1 MKVICVVLLPLLFYC
16 FACDKEEKTPESPVL
31 AGVHDTGMVYTEF
44 NPPVQSVLSLDS
56 TGYLF
61 GSDSLDINADGVF
74 DIIIQQ
80 QVWPD
85 DSFPGGSTTEYPFA
99 GLTLKNGLCVAIKN
113 EVVPIGLGQT
123 TTIKWV
129 DTMLLKARIDKG
141 PVWSEPDAYHTLWSV
156 PPATFWGSNG
166 PWYNLAEDERYIG
179 LKMTTPSGE
188 KYGWLKC
195 YQKSRKEL
203 AFLGCAIRK

>member
-1 MKVICVVLLPLLFYC
+1 MRVTLLLLLPVLF
-16 FACDKEEKTPESPVL
+16 FGVACDKVEKTPESPVL
-31 AGVHDTGMVYTEF
+31 AGVHDTGMVYTAF
-44 NPPVQSVLSLDS
+44 NPPVQPVLTVDS

-61 GSDSLDINADGVF
+61 GCDSLDINADGAF

-80 QVWPD
+80 QVFPH
-85 DSFPGGSTTEYPFA
+85 DSFTGGSSTEYPFTS
-99 GLTLKNGLCVAIKN
+99 LTLKNGLCVAIKK

-129 DTMLLKARIDKG
+129 DTMLLNARIDKG
-141 PVWSEPDAYHTLWSV
+141 PLWSEPNVSHNLWCV

-166 PWYNLAEDERYIG
+166 PWHNLTEAERYIG

-203 AFLGCAIRK
+203 AFLGCAIQK